1 MSVQGLYNILESEID
16 AGRLTLD
23 SEVCLESIYI
33 GYFGYDFTC
42 NVDVNSY
49 DIKDNTLHLQGII

>member
-1 MSVQGLYNILESEID
+1 MTVQDLYNILESEID

-33 GYFGYDFTC
+33 YWLFW
-42 NVDVNSY
+42 
-49 DIKDNTLHLQGII
+49 I